1 MYKSGRS
8 MPGPSRAEEQVAKH
22 DKQKKKA
29 LLEKER
35 DRKEKAAQVA
45 RLRALRLAK
54 EAADKLSAEAEA
66 ALQPAPKPRRRK
78 AS

>member
-35 DRKEKAAQVA
+35 DREEKAAQVA

-54 EAADKLSAEAEA
+54 EAADKLSAEA